1 MKLTDHMH
9 QVLNKGL
16 NYSVLPSKVDNTLIL
31 AEHKKFERTILWRQ
45 FWADR
50 DSTQNSTI
58 PIFNLNKT
66 NFPNLKPAESLTM
79 FLGSI
84 KSDIMNPQNR
94 NRVQPNLS
102 NLEQEA
108 LS

>member
-1 MKLTDHMH
+1 MKLNDPMH
-9 QVLNKGL
+9 HVLNKGL
-16 NYSVLPSKVDNTLIL
+16 NYSVLPSKVDNTLLL

-50 DSTQNSTI
+50 DSTQNNTI

-84 KSDIMNPQNR
+84 KSDIMNPY
-94 NRVQPNLS
+94 PI
-102 NLEQEA
+102 
-108 LS
+108 